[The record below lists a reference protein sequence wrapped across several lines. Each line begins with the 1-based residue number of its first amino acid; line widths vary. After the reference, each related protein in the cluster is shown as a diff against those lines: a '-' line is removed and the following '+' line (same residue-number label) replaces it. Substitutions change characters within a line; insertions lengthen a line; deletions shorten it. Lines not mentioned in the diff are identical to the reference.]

1 MSKLSSFLRLKVY
14 RRTFLL
20 YLVIVLVAITTLLF
34 VFHSNIMSRSLESYV
49 NEADTAFA
57 QAERQLTSVTSA
69 IDNFFTHLYASSG
82 LRDDFF
88 RFFGSTPV
96 EYVEKRLQS
105 APPQYATYL
114 DSCNNLVSDSGYCIR
129 HILYY
134 TSSKIVDMEYNA
146 SGYSRY
152 QIITPDAAKALCRTG
167 YQYTREIHWNAADAG
182 KVTFIID
189 VSGPVQNAYGANPAQ
204 TVCVIQ
210 GDNQIILGNHHY
222 ADLDF
227 GALEARSRQGRIYP
241 GAGRGSLLYCA
252 HHTNQFSFSVVSV
265 VPAWDY
271 MEGPFREFT
280 LFTAALLLVFALITM
295 LYVRQFSSDSKFIE
309 SILSSIVQAQSEGF
323 QPVEIGK
330 RDDEFA
336 SIATHLN
343 GLYEHLNA
351 LIQQKYVLTIRQQRT
366 EMQMLSA
373 QLNPHFLYNTL
384 ERIRLRALL
393 ESNPAVAEAITD
405 LGLLYRNIV
414 KTEPVIT
421 LQKELDIT
429 RQYLDLMSFLYED
442 QFLYHLDVPE
452 EIMDISTPKI
462 WMQPIVENFF
472 KHNFQH
478 DSSLKVIVISGE
490 RLNGGIRLKFFDNC
504 GKISDEQLLQLNQLF
519 TDQED
524 GEETSTG
531 IGLQNVYSRLRLFY
545 GSRLEMRIENNKPA
559 GVCIQILLKNEV
571 TS

>member
-1 MSKLSSFLRLKVY
+1 
-14 RRTFLL
+14 
-20 YLVIVLVAITTLLF
+20 
-34 VFHSNIMSRSLESYV
+34 
-49 NEADTAFA
+49 
-57 QAERQLTSVTSA
+57 
-69 IDNFFTHLYASSG
+69 
-82 LRDDFF
+82 
-88 RFFGSTPV
+88 
-96 EYVEKRLQS
+96 
-105 APPQYATYL
+105 
-114 DSCNNLVSDSGYCIR
+114 
-129 HILYY
+129 
-134 TSSKIVDMEYNA
+134 
-146 SGYSRY
+146 
-152 QIITPDAAKALCRTG
+152 
-167 YQYTREIHWNAADAG
+167 
-182 KVTFIID
+182 
-189 VSGPVQNAYGANPAQ
+189 
-204 TVCVIQ
+204 
-210 GDNQIILGNHHY
+210 
-222 ADLDF
+222 
-227 GALEARSRQGRIYP
+227 
-241 GAGRGSLLYCA
+241 
-252 HHTNQFSFSVVSV
+252 
-265 VPAWDY
+265 
-271 MEGPFREFT
+271 
-280 LFTAALLLVFALITM
+280 
-295 LYVRQFSSDSKFIE
+295 
-309 SILSSIVQAQSEGF
+309 
-323 QPVEIGK
+323 
-330 RDDEFA
+330 
-336 SIATHLN
+336 
-343 GLYEHLNA
+343 
-351 LIQQKYVLTIRQQRT
+351 
-366 EMQMLSA
+366 MQMLSA

-393 ESNPAVAEAITD
+393 ESNPAVAEAIAD

>member
-20 YLVIVLVAITTLLF
+20 YLAIVLVAITTLLF
-34 VFHSNIMSRSLESYV
+34 VFYSNIMSRSMESYV
-49 NEADTAFA
+49 NEADASFT

-96 EYVEKRLQS
+96 EYVENRLQN
-105 APPQYATYL
+105 APPQYETYL

-129 HILYY
+129 HIIYY
-134 TSSKIVDMEYNA
+134 TASRIVDMEYNA

-152 QIITPDAAKALCRTG
+152 QMINADTAKALCRTG
-167 YQYTREIHWNAADAG
+167 YQYTREIHWNAAEGG
-182 KVTFIID
+182 KVTFILD
-189 VSGPVQNAYGANPAQ
+189 VSGPVQNAFGGNPDQ
-204 TVCVIQ
+204 EVCILL
-210 GDNQIILGNHHY
+210 GDSKTLLGSGKY
-222 ADLDF
+222 ADLDYEE
-227 GALEARSRQGRIYP
+227 LQDRSRQGRVYP
-241 GAGRGSLLYCA
+241 GPGRGRLLYCV
-252 HHTNQFSFSVVSV
+252 HHTNQFSFTVVSV
-265 VPAWDY
+265 APAWKY
-271 MEGPFREFT
+271 MEGPFREFA
-280 LFTAALLLVFALITM
+280 LFTVALLLVFALITM

-309 SILSSIVQAQSEGF
+309 SILNSIVQAQSEGF

-336 SIATHLN
+336 SIATYLN
-343 GLYEHLNA
+343 SLYEHLNA

-384 ERIRLRALL
+384 ERIRLRALV
-393 ESNPAVAEAITD
+393 ESSPAVAEAIAD

-421 LQKELDIT
+421 LRKELDIT

-442 QFLYHLDVPE
+442 QFLYYLDVPE

-478 DSSLKVIVISGE
+478 DDSLKVIVISGE
-490 RLNGGIRLKFFDNC
+490 KIASGIRLKFFDNC
-504 GKISDEQLLQLNQLF
+504 GKISDEQLSQLNQLF

-531 IGLQNVYSRLRLFY
+531 IGLQNVCSRLRLFY
-545 GSRLEMRIENNKPA
+545 GNRLEMRMENNKPA
-559 GVCIQILLKNEV
+559 GVCIEILLKNEV
-571 TS
+571 AS